1 MIYFGIIYKFAIFQ
15 EPDSELYKQIIQN
28 QPVVL
33 LERIHV
39 EQPKSD
45 STSDG
50 MKKAKRAIEKSTS
63 ETNQDENEQRSKRKR
78 CSHCV
83 EIAVLKQLNEQLLR
97 QANELQVQL
106 NYLSTIVEE
115 VVEQQVQLVKKH
127 LELSLQFY
135 HYSLILSKL
144 R

>member
-1 MIYFGIIYKFAIFQ
+1 M
-15 EPDSELYKQIIQN
+15 
-28 QPVVL
+28 L

-39 EQPKSD
+39 EQQKSD

-50 MKKAKRAIEKSTS
+50 MKKPKRAMEKSTTG
-63 ETNQDENEQRSKRKR
+63 TNQDENEQPSKRKR
-78 CSHCV
+78 CSHCD
-83 EIAVLKQLNEQLLR
+83 EIAVLKQDNEQLLR

-115 VVEQQVQLVKKH
+115 VVEQQVQLVKKY
-127 LELSLQFY
+127 LEFLLHFY
-135 HYSLILSKL
+135 HYLFIFSNL